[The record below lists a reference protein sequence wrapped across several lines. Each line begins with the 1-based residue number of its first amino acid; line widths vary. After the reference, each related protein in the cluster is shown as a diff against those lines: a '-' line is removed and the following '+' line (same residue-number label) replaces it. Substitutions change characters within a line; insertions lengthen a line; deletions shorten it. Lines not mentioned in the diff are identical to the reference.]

1 MGVTG
6 LLFLRTK
13 GIYLLDVIHIFS
25 VQLRGSHGFFL
36 GLFSYLPKRIIL
48 ASFFQP
54 QNPDQ
59 SDKRLTNAIRWEHF
73 KNL

>member
-1 MGVTG
+1 MSPPHFAQFASQCGDVTG

-13 GIYLLDVIHIFS
+13 GIYLLDVIHIFI
-25 VQLRGSHGFFL
+25 VKLRGIHVSFL

-48 ASFFQP
+48 AGFFQP

-59 SDKRLTNAIRWEHF
+59 TK
-73 KNL
+73 